1 MISSLVLSVLER
13 ETAGDRGKDLGLEFG
28 WVGVYESAREVR
40 SLAGGQ
46 LM

>member
-1 MISSLVLSVLER
+1 MIYSLVLSVLER
-13 ETAGDRGKDLGLEFG
+13 ETAGDRCKDLGLEFG